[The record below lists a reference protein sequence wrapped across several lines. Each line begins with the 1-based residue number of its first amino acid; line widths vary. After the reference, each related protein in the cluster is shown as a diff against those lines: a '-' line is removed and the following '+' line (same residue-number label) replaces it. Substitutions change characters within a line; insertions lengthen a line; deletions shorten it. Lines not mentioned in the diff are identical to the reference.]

1 MFVLER
7 RYKKNIIDLDSNIN
21 NIENVYK
28 ESFYIFLYI
37 KKTIQDFFNFDIKKQ
52 NIVYLLEN
60 NYYDSYLFENFNY
73 TINDINNIKNLEND
87 KFNFIDESLITTPK
101 LGNLIMPI
109 LNDKSLNKEI
119 LNTLNILYSDDACAI
134 LYNVSSDYYN
144 ICSNFWSSII
154 TKGMEQSITQMG
166 IILNTVIDELK
177 SVKNGKKKV
186 YDLLNINSSYSQFEF
201 FVNYYLLDGFWISDK
216 LFNEIKKK
224 KIEKID
230 SYYLL
235 IFVIYSIVNLVL
247 IVLVNKL
254 VYTSRDMLNS
264 FLNFV
269 GILPIKYIIEDP
281 NLLSEILELEQTIY

>member
-1 MFVLER
+1 MFILER
-7 RYKKNIIDLDSNIN
+7 KYKQNIIDLDTNIN

-37 KKTIQDFFNFDIKKQ
+37 KKCIQDYLTFDIEKERL
-52 NIVYLLEN
+52 IYLLDKK
-60 NYYDSYLFENFNY
+60 YYDSYMFNDVNY
-73 TINDINNIKNLEND
+73 TINDINHIKNLDN
-87 KFNFIDESLITTPK
+87 KFKYIDEAKITTPK

-109 LNDKSLNKEI
+109 LNDGSLNKDL
-119 LNTLNILYSDDACAI
+119 LNKLNILYSDDACGV
-134 LYNVSSDYYN
+134 LYDIDSNYYK

-177 SVKNGKKKV
+177 SVKNGKKRV

-201 FVNYYLLDGFWISDK
+201 FVNYYLLDGFWVSDS

-224 KIEKID
+224 KIEQID
-230 SYYLL
+230 TFYLI
-235 IFVIYSIVNLVL
+235 IFVVYSVVSLVL
-247 IVLVNKL
+247 IVLINKL

>member
-1 MFVLER
+1 
-7 RYKKNIIDLDSNIN
+7 
-21 NIENVYK
+21 
-28 ESFYIFLYI
+28 
-37 KKTIQDFFNFDIKKQ
+37 
-52 NIVYLLEN
+52 
-60 NYYDSYLFENFNY
+60 
-73 TINDINNIKNLEND
+73 
-87 KFNFIDESLITTPK
+87 
-101 LGNLIMPI
+101 
-109 LNDKSLNKEI
+109 
-119 LNTLNILYSDDACAI
+119 
-134 LYNVSSDYYN
+134 
-144 ICSNFWSSII
+144 
-154 TKGMEQSITQMG
+154 MEQSITQMG

-201 FVNYYLLDGFWISDK
+201 FVNYYLLDGFWESDK

-281 NLLSEILELEQTIY
+281 NLLSEILELEQTIF

>member
-1 MFVLER
+1 
-7 RYKKNIIDLDSNIN
+7 
-21 NIENVYK
+21 
-28 ESFYIFLYI
+28 
-37 KKTIQDFFNFDIKKQ
+37 
-52 NIVYLLEN
+52 
-60 NYYDSYLFENFNY
+60 
-73 TINDINNIKNLEND
+73 
-87 KFNFIDESLITTPK
+87 
-101 LGNLIMPI
+101 
-109 LNDKSLNKEI
+109 
-119 LNTLNILYSDDACAI
+119 
-134 LYNVSSDYYN
+134 
-144 ICSNFWSSII
+144 
-154 TKGMEQSITQMG
+154 MEQSITQMG

-247 IVLVNKL
+247 IVLINKL

-281 NLLSEILELEQTIY
+281 NLLSEILELEQTIF